1 MSDECMECM
10 SRKQPEYLLT
20 SRELAACRYLRLTTH
35 AKIVKGSI
43 YGDAFHRMIT
53 ERQNQAMKSIIIK
66 LNSFE
71 AIDAARQ
78 CCASYGQVIKAFPY
92 NTINDECFMLIE
104 FDNYASI
111 LKLKN
116 SMTSEVKSFQT
127 IGMVSPIY
135 RYYADKSEEQKSSAT
150 ITYYKTF
157 TIPKRTDIV
166 KKLKEIK
173 SIDGQMVALYHSLK
187 FSEVDIRLRFFTA
200 AELTYYVNRLFCNI
214 NVLPFG
220 SSVNGFGQ
228 RGCDLDLVCSV
239 SGTKNESA
247 QKLHYL
253 TNNICFDSK
262 VKHQQFLEMVYTILN
277 TCVPTISNAKRILN
291 ARVPILK
298 FSIPSSNMQC
308 DLSGPNEVALYMSK
322 LLYIFSEIDCRVKP
336 LVCTIR
342 KWAKNH
348 RITREIPG
356 QWITNFSLTLL
367 IIFYLQR
374 IEILP
379 PIAVLTSAQNKSGWK
394 VSSSLS
400 LQSILRG
407 FFQFYSNFDFSTQ
420 AISIWEG
427 KTKIKLDVSPI
438 YIQNPFNESLNVA
451 KNINDIQLERLIHH
465 FRDALN
471 LLHYEECSILH
482 LLKYDSNEQNS
493 TTDDNT
499 VQQNET
505 AIEEIFDLTNSIEE
519 KKVIKS

>member
-1 MSDECMECM
+1 MALVYRANVNFCSLFNTF
-10 SRKQPEYLLT
+10 SSKNVSSVKRFT
-20 SRELAACRYLRLTTH
+20 SQYKH
-35 AKIVKGSI
+35 KVGNNDHVKGSI

-200 AELTYYVNRLFCNI
+200 AELTYY
-214 NVLPFG
+214 
-220 SSVNGFGQ
+220 
-228 RGCDLDLVCSV
+228 
-239 SGTKNESA
+239 A